1 MTVIP
6 AHPAAV
12 VAVVTAPPAAVQ
24 AIQVEVAAAA
34 AVVAVAAAAAVVV
47 VLEAVV
53 GVPRQVL
60 RKKEADHQE
69 IPGKKRKGTL
79 REETELPHMGTTE

>member
-34 AVVAVAAAAAVVV
+34 AVVAVAAAAVVV

-53 GVPRQVL
+53 EAPRQVL